1 MDLVLCQFEPTVNS
15 GVSIDS
21 VLDELRQK
29 GINVGNVNNRL
40 KELGLEEGRSAR
52 RRMFV
57 LHSMLRYKVDASFP
71 RITPESFVGGVM
83 PKGINT
89 IAYTVDLSALEAE
102 PFI

>member
-1 MDLVLCQFEPTVNS
+1 MLE
-15 GVSIDS
+15 
-21 VLDELRQK
+21 ELSQK
-29 GINVGNVNNRL
+29 GINVGNINNRL

-57 LHSMLRYKVDASFP
+57 LHSMLRYKVDDTFP
-71 RITPESFVGGVM
+71 RITSASFVGGVM

-89 IAYTVDLSALEAE
+89 ITYTVDLSAIDAE